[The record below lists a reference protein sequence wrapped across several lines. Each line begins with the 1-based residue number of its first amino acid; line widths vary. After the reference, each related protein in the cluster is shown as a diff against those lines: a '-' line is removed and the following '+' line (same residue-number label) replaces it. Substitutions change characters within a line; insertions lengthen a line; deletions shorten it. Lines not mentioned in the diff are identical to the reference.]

1 MKNTKKALLPL
12 AALIGALLLMVGC
25 TFKTSIGY
33 TFSVDTGD
41 QIKVTLDTT
50 DKYSMTSEVPFT
62 ISHHGDAC
70 MQGRFIPVNL
80 FEQYVLAVKNDAKA
94 TILDSG
100 SRDGIQYLFWN
111 YNNEEY
117 NFVISVDNSNTG
129 LLLSDTVSEESAREC
144 FERLSFTL
152 VKD

>member
-1 MKNTKKALLPL
+1 MKNAKKALLPL

-25 TFKTSIGY
+25 TFKTSISY

-41 QIKVTLDTT
+41 QVKVTLDTT
-50 DKYSMTSEVPFT
+50 DKYSMTSKVPFT
-62 ISHHGDAC
+62 ISHHGEAC
-70 MQGRFIPVNL
+70 MQGRFIPVKR
-80 FEQYVLAVKNDAKA
+80 FAQYELIVKNDDKS

-100 SRDGIQYLFWN
+100 SRDGIHYLFWN